1 MLGRG
6 RSLRSAEAFRLVCDG
21 GTWSLGMNYTAEE
34 VPDENDYVLLALLG
48 IQGFELDFLAVLVL
62 DLELAGL
69 FKYLY
74 IG

>member
-1 MLGRG
+1 M
-6 RSLRSAEAFRLVCDG
+6 
-21 GTWSLGMNYTAEE
+21 TYTAEE